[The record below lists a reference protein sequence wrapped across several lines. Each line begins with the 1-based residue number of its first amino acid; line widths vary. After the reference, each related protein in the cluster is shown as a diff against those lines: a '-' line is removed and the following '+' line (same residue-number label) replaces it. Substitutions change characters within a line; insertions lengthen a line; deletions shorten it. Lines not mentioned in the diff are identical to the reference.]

1 MPAQNGVAIEI
12 ERFRKIKK
20 FLTANER
27 SDILTELLREMRQ
40 EQSTLTNKQ

>member
-1 MPAQNGVAIEI
+1 MPAQKGVAIEI
-12 ERFRKIKK
+12 ERFQKIKK

-27 SDILTELLREMRQ
+27 SDILTELLREMWQ